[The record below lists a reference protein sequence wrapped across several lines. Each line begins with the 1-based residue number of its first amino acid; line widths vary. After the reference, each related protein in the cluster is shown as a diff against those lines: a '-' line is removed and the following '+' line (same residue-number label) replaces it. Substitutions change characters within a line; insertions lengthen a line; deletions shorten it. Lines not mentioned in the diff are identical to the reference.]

1 MSIVQNFLS
10 IVDKCFSKNHPTNK
24 IFNRQT
30 LKLSYPCM
38 PNMKTIIASHK
49 KQILSNVATTPN
61 QNHDPSCNCR
71 KKAECPLDG
80 KCLQAND
87 SNNNRTVHGTG
98 TTHSSETPTDAMQRN
113 YLNNIWTLTDANKT
127 FLIKWKVLKK
137 FKPDNNTNK
146 KCNLCLH
153 QKFISV
159 EKILVA

>member
-1 MSIVQNFLS
+1 MSIVQKFLS
-10 IVDKCFSKNHPTNK
+10 IVDKCFPKNHPTNK

-30 LKLSYPCM
+30 LKLSYSCM

-61 QNHDPSCNCR
+61 QNHDPCCDCR

-87 SNNNRTVHGTG
+87 GNNNRIVRGTG
-98 TTHSSETPTDAMQRN
+98 TTHSSETPIDAMQRN

-137 FKPDNNTNK
+137 SKPDNNTNK
-146 KCNLCLH
+146 KCNLCFH
-153 QKFISV
+153 EKFISV